1 MNNTLHVEATSAK
14 QGNAWEICLLPIFA
28 IVMSVSGCSTDSA
41 ARLYA
46 EQNQAAQMRQ
56 EAENTPAKPDNKG
69 MYIGLIKQMQAQ
81 GLFFASLAHID
92 AFEQQFGAQPEVQ
105 RLRGDALRET
115 RQPEAAEAVYRSLLK
130 TSEASAAWHGL
141 GLLAGQSGN
150 FGAAVPLLQAAAKR
164 EPTNPIMLNDLG
176 FALLRSGDKNGAR
189 VPLAQ
194 AAELAPE
201 NRKIIANLALLLLV
215 SGDLKKAG
223 AVMAQG
229 KLSSDSRVAIYLL
242 ADQIKNTRPPASAPV
257 AATATSGAQ
266 TQKPQKPGSVARS
279 APTDSVEL
287 PATRFQTLLDRF
299 GNGSSGS

>member
-1 MNNTLHVEATSAK
+1 MNNILHLEVASTK
-14 QGNAWEICLLPIFA
+14 QGNAWKKCVLPIFA
-28 IVMSVSGCSTDSA
+28 IAMAVSGCSTDSA
-41 ARLYA
+41 ARLYT
-46 EQNQAAQMRQ
+46 EQNQAAQLRQ

-92 AFEQQFGAQPEVQ
+92 AFEQQFGSQPEVQ

-115 RQPEAAEAVYRSLLK
+115 KQPEVAEVVYRSLLK

-150 FGAAVPLLQAAAKR
+150 FSAAVPLLQAAAKR

-194 AAELAPE
+194 AAELAPD

-215 SGDLKKAG
+215 SGDFKKAG
-223 AVMAQG
+223 AVMDQG
-229 KLSSDSRVAIYLL
+229 KISPDSRVAIYLL
-242 ADQIKNTRPPASAPV
+242 ADQIKISRPPTSAPAT
-257 AATATSGAQ
+257 AATPLAAQ
-266 TQKPQKPGSVARS
+266 TPKQQKPANVARS
-279 APTDSVEL
+279 TPTESIEL
-287 PATRFQTLLDRF
+287 PTTRFQTLLDRF